1 MLIFDVIFAFHFLNL
16 HLCFINDQLCCTDV
30 VVYTTVPVASRLP
43 LLCIFTNL
51 EVQGRYLPIIR
62 GTGTSG
68 DSTPRPGG
76 GTGPLN
82 RG

>member
-1 MLIFDVIFAFHFLNL
+1 M
-16 HLCFINDQLCCTDV
+16 INYVEQTLS
-30 VVYTTVPVASRLP
+30 YTTVPVASRLP

-76 GTGPLN
+76 AQAPKSWIGPKFSRTLDTLWSIDSQKK
-82 RG
+82 